1 MTRRMTLAQAR
12 RVALA
17 AQGLHQA
24 RPTGPATARQVGL
37 AFDRLHLL
45 QIDSVNVLSRSH
57 YLPIFARVGP
67 YDRTVLDRMAARS
80 PRRMVE
86 YWAHEAS
93 FIRPA
98 HFADLVPWQRRTWMG
113 SFSAERPELRELADR
128 ILVLLESSRPLTARE
143 VAARIGHRE
152 EIDRSNWGWN
162 WSTVKESLEA
172 LFAGGE
178 VGSAGRT
185 AQFERRYAPISR
197 VLPSSVA
204 LPDGNDVDASAE
216 RLVESAAQAHGIGT
230 VRCFADY
237 FRLPLRAAA
246 PAVDRLVT
254 RGVLE
259 PVEVAGW
266 PGQQFLH
273 AQAARPRLARGR
285 ALLSP
290 FDSLVFE
297 RRRLEDLFGF
307 HYRLEIYTPA
317 HKRRYGYYVLP
328 FLLGDRMVARVD
340 LKADRANLELSVR
353 SSHAEADAPAET
365 AAELAAELS
374 LMAGWL
380 GLESVRIDPEGN
392 LSHELARAVR
402 TRCGGT

>member
-1 MTRRMTLAQAR
+1 MTQRMTLAQAR

-45 QIDSVNVLSRSH
+45 QIDSVNVLSRAH

-67 YDRTVLDRMAARS
+67 YDRDILDRMGSRS

-93 FIRPA
+93 FISPG

-113 SFSAERPELRELADR
+113 SFTAERPELRELADR
-128 ILVLLESSRPLTARE
+128 ILALLETSRPLTARD
-143 VAARIGHRE
+143 VASRLGHRE
-152 EIDRSNWGWN
+152 DVDRSNWGWN
-162 WSTVKESLEA
+162 WSTVKEALEA
-172 LFAGGE
+172 LFARGE

-185 AQFERRYAPISR
+185 AQFERRYAPIAR
-197 VLPSSVA
+197 VLPPSAVSSGDDDA
-204 LPDGNDVDASAE
+204 AASAE
-216 RLVESAAQAHGIGT
+216 RLVETAARAHGIGT
-230 VRCFADY
+230 VRCLADY

-246 PAVDRLVT
+246 SAVDRLIA

-259 PVEVAGW
+259 PVKVAGW
-266 PGQQFLH
+266 PGQQYLH
-273 AQAARPRLARGR
+273 VGAARPRLARGR

-297 RRRLEDLFGF
+297 RRRIEELFGF

-317 HKRRYGYYVLP
+317 EKRRYGYYVLP
-328 FLLGDRMVARVD
+328 FLLGDRLVARVD
-340 LKADRANLELSVR
+340 LKADRADGRLVVR
-353 SSHAEADAPAET
+353 SSHGEVDAPAET
-365 AAELAAELS
+365 AGELAAELW
-374 LMAGWL
+374 LMARWL
-380 GLESVRIDPEGN
+380 GLESVQVHPEGN
-392 LSHELARAVR
+392 LSLELARMVR

>member
-1 MTRRMTLAQAR
+1 MTQRMTLAQAR

-17 AQGLHQA
+17 AQGLHHA

-37 AFDRLHLL
+37 AFDRLQLL

-67 YDRTVLDRMAARS
+67 YDRTVLDAMGSRS

-93 FIRPA
+93 FIRPG

-113 SFSAERPELRELADR
+113 VFTAERPELRDLADR
-128 ILVLLESSRPLTARE
+128 ILLLLETSRPLTARQ
-143 VAARIGHRE
+143 VASRLGHRE
-152 EIDRSNWGWN
+152 QVDRSNWGWN
-162 WSTVKESLEA
+162 WSTVKEALEA
-172 LFAGGE
+172 LFARGE

-185 AQFERRYAPISR
+185 AQFERRYAPIAK
-197 VLPSSVA
+197 VLPVPADTSA
-204 LPDGNDVDASAE
+204 NDDAAASAE
-216 RLVESAAQAHGIGT
+216 RLVEASARAHGIGT

-237 FRLPLRAAA
+237 FRLPVRDAGAA
-246 PAVDRLVT
+246 VERLVT

-259 PVEVAGW
+259 PVDVAGW
-266 PGQQFLH
+266 RGLQYLH
-273 AQAARPRLARGR
+273 VNAAKPRFARGR

-297 RRRLEDLFGF
+297 RRRVEQLFGF

-317 HKRRYGYYVLP
+317 AQRRYGYYVLP
-328 FLLGDRMVARVD
+328 FLLGDQLVARVD
-340 LKADRANLELSVR
+340 LKADRANGRLVVR
-353 SSHAEADAPAET
+353 SSHAEVDAPGET
-365 AAELAAELS
+365 AVELAAELW
-374 LMAGWL
+374 LMARWL
-380 GLESVRIDPEGN
+380 GLESVQVDPEGN
-392 LSHELARAVR
+392 LSLELARTVR